1 MRDFF
6 ASRRKETKYKNV
18 DGEPP
23 VDRLHFAVDSSQIVA
38 TEIETEIRLP
48 VAPVNRVVNQLLI
61 IRAEDAHSRRSK
73 DVERDASSETHEP
86 VVPIGRM
93 QQPLGSSDHSVERF
107 PDSVQVVDVGAV
119 NEKRPKKGLDSGLTL
134 IRVDFSHLR
143 NFAVAIALQVKQ
155 VEAAS
160 GATLR
165 KTMERK
171 HST

>member
-1 MRDFF
+1 
-6 ASRRKETKYKNV
+6 
-18 DGEPP
+18 
-23 VDRLHFAVDSSQIVA
+23 
-38 TEIETEIRLP
+38 
-48 VAPVNRVVNQLLI
+48 
-61 IRAEDAHSRRSK
+61 
-73 DVERDASSETHEP
+73 
-86 VVPIGRM
+86 M

-119 NEKRPKKGLDSGLTL
+119 DEKRPKKGLDSGLTL

-143 NFAVAIALQVKQ
+143 NFAVVIALQVKQ